1 MISIIIALPIFW
13 IFGMYRIIFRYT
25 DLSIILNVFKATI
38 IYGILYFLIISLI
51 NILNVPKSI
60 GILQPMI
67 FFFGVIASRLIIKIL
82 FNSNNIFLKSSV
94 KKNVLVYG
102 AGAAGRQLVTA
113 LENSLEFDVLGFLDD
128 NDLLVGKILLGQKI
142 YSPNQLIFNKK
153 SKY

>member
-1 MISIIIALPIFW
+1 MNNIIRKFNQKLLSIPRYSKITLVIILDVILCLVSTILAFNLKNESLIIYDDTYVYSVMISIIIALPIFW

-67 FFFGVIASRLIIKIL
+67 FF
-82 FNSNNIFLKSSV
+82 
-94 KKNVLVYG
+94 
-102 AGAAGRQLVTA
+102 
-113 LENSLEFDVLGFLDD
+113 LE
-128 NDLLVGKILLGQKI
+128 
-142 YSPNQLIFNKK
+142 
-153 SKY
+153 